1 MAWMEAAPESKR
13 RIVAVDLGAIR
24 EMLFGG
30 PFRRQSGCR
39 VPGGE
44 VIGVVNVAGP
54 LVRFSA
60 ERKLANG
67 LPLLTTARNVAL
79 ASGSSAFFKRAL
91 STRGG

>member
-1 MAWMEAAPESKR
+1 M
-13 RIVAVDLGAIR
+13 DLGAIR
-24 EMLFGG
+24 KMLLGVHFGG
-30 PFRRQSGCR
+30 SPGIGWR

-44 VIGVVNVAGP
+44 VIGVVNVAGQ

-67 LPLLTTARNVAL
+67 LPLLTTARNVPL

-91 STRGG
+91 STRGE